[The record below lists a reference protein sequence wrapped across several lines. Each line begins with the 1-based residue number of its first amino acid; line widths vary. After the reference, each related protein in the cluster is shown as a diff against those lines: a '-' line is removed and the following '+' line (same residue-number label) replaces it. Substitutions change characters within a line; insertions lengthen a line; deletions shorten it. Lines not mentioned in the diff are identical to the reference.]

1 MELKL
6 GIFAGIVILIAIL
19 LMSNNVEPSWDGN
32 IDSIKSCP
40 NSSGICQ
47 SMVDNRRCADYSE
60 KYVYDYGYQGS
71 YDVYSKSELDRLD
84 PKQRRRLTTLCT
96 LDAGTCD
103 EECGVQASCSKYSG
117 KCPTGFSKDANKKCQ
132 GSGSK
137 SCSSKLCCTEN
148 ASCSSYN
155 NCPSEMI
162 NNNNKCPGISS
173 KSCSSKLCCSTP
185 TPPPKAS
192 CSKYSGK
199 CPTGFSKDANK
210 KCQGSGS
217 KSCSS
222 KLCCTEN
229 ASCSS
234 YNNCP
239 SEMINNNN
247 KCPGISS
254 KSCSS
259 KLCCS
264 TPPPTPPTSNTIRNC
279 GAWYNN
285 NNNNRCPRGTTIN
298 KSKSCSGTSCNKTR
312 CCKSSKSSN
321 N

>member
-185 TPPPKAS
+185 
-192 CSKYSGK
+192 
-199 CPTGFSKDANK
+199 
-210 KCQGSGS
+210 
-217 KSCSS
+217 
-222 KLCCTEN
+222 
-229 ASCSS
+229 
-234 YNNCP
+234 
-239 SEMINNNN
+239 
-247 KCPGISS
+247 
-254 KSCSS
+254 
-259 KLCCS
+259 
-264 TPPPTPPTSNTIRNC
+264 PPTPPTSNTIRNC